1 METLSL
7 WEHFILYSDSFFFFF
22 LSVVTVTFTLFSA
35 LISFLLNPKHTVQKI
50 IT

>member
-7 WEHFILYSDSFFFFF
+7 WEHFILYSDSFFFF

-35 LISFLLNPKHTVQKI
+35 LISFLLNQKHTVQKI